1 MEPEDRFFLLKRAL
15 QAFQAARIRQT
26 YADIVASP
34 QYAKLGAFFFEQ
46 IYGPQ
51 DFGFRNHS
59 IKSLHHKLSAFLKG
73 EIINAVGKVIELQDL
88 SDDLDERMAEQM
100 LERGLGP
107 ELTMQEYTDLY
118 CSLGNYPRRV
128 YQIDLLVES
137 VKAIHRISQIRF
149 IGWSLKVVDKAAH
162 LAGMGKIMDFLV
174 QGYDAFHSARDID
187 FFVHAVEKREME
199 LNDRLF
205 GIG

>member
-26 YADIVASP
+26 YVDVVAMP

-118 CSLGNYPRRV
+118 CSLGNYQRRV
-128 YQIDLLVES
+128 NQIDLLVES

-187 FFVHAVEKREME
+187 FFVHAVEKRERE

>member
-73 EIINAVGKVIELQDL
+73 EIIDAVGKVIELQDL
-88 SDDLDERMAEQM
+88 SDELDERMAEQM

-107 ELTMQEYTDLY
+107 ELTMQEYAHLY
-118 CSLGNYPRRV
+118 RGLGNYPRRI

-149 IGWSLKVVDKAAH
+149 IGWSLKIVDKA
-162 LAGMGKIMDFLV
+162 
-174 QGYDAFHSARDID
+174 
-187 FFVHAVEKREME
+187 
-199 LNDRLF
+199 
-205 GIG
+205 